1 MDEKKAKLASSIVS
15 AVGGVSS
22 LINGAME
29 QSTDVNNRYNA
40 IQNNIDAQQN
50 AYNSI
55 GSNSTDELM
64 SQINSLGTLENIS
77 YKDLLSSKGQAASNI
92 IGSGL
97 SGAGAGAM
105 FGGIGA
111 AVGAGTGL
119 LSGIFGRIA
128 AKRRAKRRAN
138 EYNALAEYTREQTDN
153 SIDNAIENQR
163 MNQMLFANTAAYGGP
178 INMNYTGFL
187 SPFGNRF
194 ADGGIYIKPS
204 KRGTFTAAAT
214 KHGKSVQEFAS
225 QVLANKENY
234 SPAMVKKA
242 NFARNAAN
250 WHAFGGNLFNDFNN
264 GIDVINN
271 GGSHESNPYGG
282 VMVGTDQNGVP
293 NLVEE
298 GEVIYNDYVFSKRM
312 KLPKELKER
321 FKLKKD
327 STYADAAKTV
337 NKESEERPLDPISTR
352 GKNAM
357 LGILAQSQ
365 EVQRAKKNERNGGNV
380 FAKGGNK
387 NKGKDISP
395 LLPFQATADWEN
407 YHFIDPPLSSRLD
420 LSAPVNNN
428 IFLNSIK
435 SIKDDVSNP
444 RKSLRRFDIP
454 DYKSVKLTDSNN
466 QLPTSMRYAP
476 AIGSAIGAIQSL
488 FSKPNYSEAD
498 MILNAAKNASQYTP
512 IEGSYLGDY
521 LEYSPIDTNYIANQ
535 IRQQGNRGIS
545 AINTTSGGNRATA
558 MTNLIAQN
566 AATQNA
572 LGDAYIKAV
581 EQNMA
586 NKARVAEFNRGTN
599 QANAA
604 MRTDVAKQNQQAL
617 MNARNAWMNGIMQAA
632 QLREKE
638 RMLREQSVSSN
649 LSQLFANIGN
659 IGRENFFMNQ
669 RNWAINR
676 GIFGPGVNP

>member
-178 INMNYTGFL
+178 INMNYTVFL

-242 NFARNAAN
+242 NFARNAAH
-250 WHAFGGNLFNDFNN
+250 WYAFGGNLFNDFNN
-264 GIDVINN
+264 GIDIINN

-312 KLPKELKER
+312 KLPKELRER
-321 FKLKKD
+321 LKLKKD
-327 STYADAAKTV
+327 STYADAAKAT

-387 NKGKDISP
+387 NNDKLIPIGITEDI
-395 LLPFQATADWEN
+395 LPFQM
-407 YHFIDPPLSSRLD
+407 YSS
-420 LSAPVNNN
+420 PVLNDN
-428 IFLNSIK
+428 IFLNNIK
-435 SIKDDVSNP
+435 SIKDDLSKLKNITDNPSN
-444 RKSLRRFDIP
+444 
-454 DYKSVKLTDSNN
+454 YN

-572 LGDAYIKAV
+572 LGDAYMKAV

-617 MNARNAWMNGIMQAA
+617 MNARNTWMNGIMQAA

-638 RMLREQSVSSN
+638 RMLREQSIGSN
-649 LSQLFANIGN
+649 LSQLFNNIGN